1 MLTVTKKRNSKG
13 VSEDGAVNGE
23 DAGEDRL
30 QLCDLSKTERRNAD
44 GVDQPR
50 RNSDEGD
57 AEVELI
63 LVRPRE
69 KDGDVSRQW

>member
-1 MLTVTKKRNSKG
+1 MLTVTKKRNNKG

-30 QLCDLSKTERRNAD
+30 QLCDLSKTERRNTD

-50 RNSDEGD
+50 RNGDEGD

>member
-1 MLTVTKKRNSKG
+1 MLIVTKKRNNKG

-30 QLCDLSKTERRNAD
+30 QLCDLSKTERRNID

-50 RNSDEGD
+50 RNGDEGD
-57 AEVELI
+57 AKVELM

-69 KDGDVSRQW
+69 KDGDVGRQW

>member
-50 RNSDEGD
+50 RNGDEGD